1 MTDPTSPSGPPDP
14 AGDDPRPGPERRPAP
29 DPAESSAASPP
40 EPDQHERSGRRRQD
54 EGAGQAEG
62 AQSHS
67 SEAEDQRLLVRL
79 GAVLREVDPAP
90 RDLVA
95 LAKASFILRDL
106 DAELAELVEDSAAPD
121 PERQPLAVRG
131 SATVPQP
138 RQLTFQ
144 VVDERGQD
152 EVIVA
157 VQVEAAGELRRLS
170 GHLFPPEPADI
181 ELRRPGTAEVQRV
194 PADEGGFFVL
204 EDVPPGPM
212 SLTVRREG
220 AFAVATRW
228 TLV

>member
-1 MTDPTSPSGPPDP
+1 MRTDEPRAQGDGPHAQEARPRAQAGTPSPQGDGP
-14 AGDDPRPGPERRPAP
+14 GEERDD
-29 DPAESSAASPP
+29 
-40 EPDQHERSGRRRQD
+40 Q
-54 EGAGQAEG
+54 
-62 AQSHS
+62 
-67 SEAEDQRLLVRL
+67 LLLARL
-79 GAVLREVDPAP
+79 GALLREVDPAP

-121 PERQPLAVRG
+121 PEWQPLAVRG

-157 VQVEAAGELRRLS
+157 VQVEAVGELRRLS

-181 ELRRPGTAEVQRV
+181 ELRRPGTAEVQQV

-212 SLTVRREG
+212 SLTVRRGG